1 MIVENINL
9 QITEKARAA
18 MVSALKSAT
27 KEPRIFRFFVK
38 GYG

>member
-27 KEPRIFRFFVK
+27 KERGYSFFCQR
-38 GYG
+38 YG